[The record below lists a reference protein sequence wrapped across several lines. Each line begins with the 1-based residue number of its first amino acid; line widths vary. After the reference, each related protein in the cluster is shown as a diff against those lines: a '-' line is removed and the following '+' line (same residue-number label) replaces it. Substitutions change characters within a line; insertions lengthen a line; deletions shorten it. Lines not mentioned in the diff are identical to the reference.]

1 MTTGAVR
8 RARLTIAFASAVTA
22 VAATLVAPARAAEPA
37 DPGGP
42 AATVVGAAEPCPPPA
57 GFRPGRF
64 EDSTELDGRY
74 QPLPAGTEL
83 TWQVHAND
91 GGRALPRTV
100 VLTATDLVKRIDG
113 VWARVLWQ
121 RQLAEGVATGSA
133 LLFQAQDDDRNVW
146 QLGAYPVLP
155 ADGTVTGAS
164 EAWIAGVAG
173 ARAGVVVP
181 GDPEV
186 DEPPYLRAAAP
197 GIGLLRCGF
206 VVDTSAREVCAPAIC
221 YDGVLVV
228 EEFSPLLGPPVR
240 HAYLPGAGLIVA
252 AQVNSDGETLFLTAR
267 RRLSVE
273 ERLAAAE
280 AALGL
285 EERAYAGSEVY
296 AGTEAMRLQAADAD
310 ARAVRWALG
319 DRLR

>member
-1 MTTGAVR
+1 MTVGAAFTR
-8 RARLTIAFASAVTA
+8 RGGVCVTAAVVALAAVLAVPA
-22 VAATLVAPARAAEPA
+22 VAAAGPA
-37 DPGGP
+37 DGP
-42 AATVVGAAEPCPPPA
+42 AATVVRDGEPCPPA
-57 GFRPGRF
+57 ARFRPWRF
-64 EDSTELDGRY
+64 EDSTELDSRH

-91 GGRALPRTV
+91 GGQALPRTV
-100 VLTATDLVKRIDG
+100 VLTVTDLVKRIDG

-121 RQLAEGVATGSA
+121 RRLAEGSATESA

-146 QLGAYPVLP
+146 QLGAYPQLL
-155 ADGTVTGAS
+155 ADGTVTGAP

-181 GDPEV
+181 GDPEE
-186 DEPPYLRAAAP
+186 DEPPYLRAEAP
-197 GIGLLRCGF
+197 GVGLLRCGF
-206 VVDTSAREVCAPAIC
+206 VVDAAAREVCAPAIC

-240 HAYLPGAGLIVA
+240 HSYLPGVGLISA
-252 AQVNSDGETLFLTAR
+252 AQVNSDGETLYLSAK
-267 RRLSVE
+267 RRLSVD

-285 EERAYAGSEVY
+285 EDRAYAGSEVY
-296 AGTEAMRLQAADAD
+296 AGTEAMRLLAADEE
-310 ARAVRWALG
+310 ARAVQRALG
-319 DRLR
+319 DRVH